1 MTPKAGTVAPITAAL
16 EEKAERLQARLRALE
31 SVLVAFSGGVD
42 SALLAA
48 AAHRALGP
56 LALAVTADSE
66 SLARRHLARA
76 ISVAR
81 EIGIAHRVIRTDEL
95 SRAAYRA
102 NGPDRCYH
110 CKDTLFETLAPIAR
124 EGGFQAVVFGAITD
138 DQGDYRPGAVAAE
151 RRGVRAPLLDAGF
164 SKDDVRHLAAEW
176 GLSVADLPASACLS
190 SRIPYGSEVTP
201 ENLARID
208 RAEAALEDLGFR
220 VFRVRDHGE
229 LARIEL
235 AAAEIPRALDPS
247 LREAVVAALRD
258 AGYRQVT
265 VDLEGYRRGSLN
277 EALPASVRAIRLP
290 VRP

>member
-1 MTPKAGTVAPITAAL
+1 MTKTDPL
-16 EEKAERLQARLRALE
+16 EEKAERLLARLRALE

-76 ISVAR
+76 VSVAR

-95 SRAAYRA
+95 SRPAYRA
-102 NGPDRCYH
+102 NAGDRCYH
-110 CKDTLFETLAPIAR
+110 CKDTLFEALAPIAR
-124 EGGFQAVVFGAITD
+124 DGDLRVVAFGAITD
-138 DQGDYRPGAVAAE
+138 DLGDYRPGAVAAE
-151 RRGVRAPLLDAGF
+151 RHGVRAPLLDEGF
-164 SKDDVRHLAAEW
+164 SKDDVRRLAAAW

-201 ENLARID
+201 EKLGRID

-235 AAAEIPRALDPS
+235 APAEVARALEPG
-247 LREAVVAALRD
+247 LRERVAAALRD
-258 AGYRQVT
+258 AGYRHVT

-277 EALPASVRAIRLP
+277 EALPASARAIPLRVRA
-290 VRP
+290 

>member
-1 MTPKAGTVAPITAAL
+1 VATAGNRAAASI
-16 EEKAERLQARLRALE
+16 EGKTERLLNELRAME
-31 SVLVAFSGGVD
+31 SVLIAFSGGVD

-48 AAHRALGP
+48 AAHRALGER
-56 LALAVTADSE
+56 ALAVTADSA

-81 EIGIAHRVIRTDEL
+81 EIGIAHRVIETDEL
-95 SRAAYRA
+95 QRPAYRA

-110 CKDTLFETLAPIAR
+110 CKDTLFETIAPLAR
-124 EGGFQAVVFGAITD
+124 EGGFKVVAFGAITD
-138 DQGDYRPGAVAAE
+138 DLGDYRPGAVAAE
-151 RRGVRAPLLDAGF
+151 RHGVRAPLIEAGF
-164 SKDDVRHLAAEW
+164 SKGEVRRLAAEW
-176 GLSVADLPASACLS
+176 GLSVAELPASACLS

-201 ENLARID
+201 DRLARID

-235 AAAEIPRALDPS
+235 APAEIARALEPA
-247 LREAVVAALRD
+247 LREAITTAVRA
-258 AGYRQVT
+258 AGYRHVT

-277 EALPASVRAIRLP
+277 EALSASARALPLP
-290 VRP
+290 VRS

>member
-1 MTPKAGTVAPITAAL
+1 MPVLMPAQAVL
-16 EEKAERLQARLRALE
+16 DEKAERLLAQLRAME

-76 ISVAR
+76 VSVAR
-81 EIGIAHRVIRTDEL
+81 EIGIAHRVIRTEEL
-95 SRAAYRA
+95 SRPAYRENA
-102 NGPDRCYH
+102 PDRCYH
-110 CKDTLFETLAPIAR
+110 CKDTLFETMAPIAR
-124 EGGFQAVVFGAITD
+124 EGGFRAVAFGAITD
-138 DQGDYRPGAVAAE
+138 DLGDYRPGAIAAD
-151 RRGVRAPLLDAGF
+151 RHGVKAPLLDAGF
-164 SKDDVRHLAAEW
+164 SKDDVRRLAAAW

-201 ENLARID
+201 EKLGRID

-235 AAAEIPRALDPS
+235 APAEIARALDPS
-247 LREAVVAALRD
+247 LRETVAAAVRD
-258 AGYRQVT
+258 AGYRHVT

-277 EALPASVRAIRLP
+277 EALQASARAIRLP
-290 VRP
+290 VRQ